1 MDGNDV
7 RREGGAEGEAV
18 YREASR
24 QRIAVDQ
31 RPGKWSSSFVA
42 TLVLWALCSGKLVS
56 AQDSDTGTTTSPTFG
71 GEFLDR
77 SKLTGDWGGLRS
89 RLARNGITLDAD
101 VTQFYQ
107 GVTSGGRKQ
116 TFEYGGHGD
125 YVLNVDAGKLAGLTG
140 LFLTVRAEHRFGEN
154 INQETGT
161 LLPAAVAANLPA
173 SNSRALYFTD
183 VLVTQFL
190 SDSFAL
196 FAGKMQ
202 TLDGDMNDFAHG
214 RGKDQFL
221 NMAFVADIASALT
234 IPYSTLG
241 AGFVLVKDTQPWLSV
256 TVLNATDT
264 TTTAGFN
271 ELFKHGVAVSPE
283 MRLPTRFFD
292 RPGHQLIGATWNSKD
307 FLALGQDPR
316 FDISSSAI
324 PLEKRQSAWSVYW
337 NFDQYLAV
345 DPQQPSRG
353 WGIFGRAGYADK
365 HSNPLNWYV
374 SAGLGGQ
381 SPIPGRGADTFGI
394 GWYYAKTSSEL
405 GRLAQSLLGPVGD
418 GQGAELFYNIAATPW
433 LHLTP
438 DLQILK
444 SAVERLDTAIVLG
457 FRAKADF

>member
-1 MDGNDV
+1 MAIWVLAVLWPVGDVPAQECRGDGPCAAESVASPDTRED
-7 RREGGAEGEAV
+7 RRESDAA
-18 YREASR
+18 AN
-24 QRIAVDQ
+24 
-31 RPGKWSSSFVA
+31 SS
-42 TLVLWALCSGKLVS
+42 
-56 AQDSDTGTTTSPTFG
+56 PEFG
-71 GEFLDR
+71 GSIGDR
-77 SKLTGDWGGLRS
+77 AKLTGDWGGLRS
-89 RLARNGITLDAD
+89 RLAQNGVTLDAD

-125 YVLNVDAGKLAGLTG
+125 YVLNVDAGKLGGLTG
-140 LFLTVRAEHRFGEN
+140 LFMMVRAEHRFGEN

-161 LLPAAVAANLPA
+161 LLPAAVAANLPV
-173 SNSRALYFTD
+173 SNSNVVYFTD
-183 VLVTQFL
+183 VLATQFL
-190 SDSFAL
+190 SESFAL

-221 NMAFVADIASALT
+221 NMAFVADVASALT
-234 IPYSTLG
+234 IPYATLG
-241 AGFVLVKDTQPWLSV
+241 AGFMLVKDQQPWLNV

-264 TTTAGFN
+264 TKTAGFN
-271 ELFKHGVAVSPE
+271 ELFKHGMAVSPE

-337 NFDQYLAV
+337 NFDQYVSV
-345 DPQQPSRG
+345 DPQRPSRG
-353 WGIFGRAGYADK
+353 WGIFGRAGLADK
-365 HSNPLNWYV
+365 HANPLAWMV
-374 SAGLGGQ
+374 SAGIGGN
-381 SPIPGRGADTFGI
+381 SPIQGREADTFGI
-394 GWYYAKTSSEL
+394 GWYYAKTSSKL
-405 GRLAQSLLGPVGD
+405 GQLAQSLLGPIGD

-444 SAVERLDTAIVLG
+444 PALENIDTAVVLG
-457 FRAKADF
+457 VRAKADF

>member
-1 MDGNDV
+1 MRSHLPGTLALIFFWFASGV
-7 RREGGAEGEAV
+7 HAQECGAGRACATEPAPSV
-18 YREASR
+18 AAS
-24 QRIAVDQ
+24 
-31 RPGKWSSSFVA
+31 VA
-42 TLVLWALCSGKLVS
+42 QQGADPS
-56 AQDSDTGTTTSPTFG
+56 APAFRGSIG
-71 GEFLDR
+71 DR
-77 SKLTGDWGGLRS
+77 AKLTGDWGGLRS
-89 RLARNGITLDAD
+89 RLARNGVTLDAD

-107 GVTSGGRKQ
+107 GVTSGGRKR

-125 YVLNVDAGKLAGLTG
+125 YVLNVDAGKLVGLTG
-140 LFLTVRAEHRFGEN
+140 LLLTVRAEHRFGEN

-161 LLPAAVAANLPA
+161 LFPAAVAANLPV

-183 VLVTQFL
+183 VMVTQYL
-190 SDSFAL
+190 SESFAL

-221 NMAFVADIASALT
+221 NMALVADVAAALT

-241 AGFVLVKDTQPWLSV
+241 AGFMLVKDNQPWLSV

-264 TTTAGFN
+264 TKTIGWS
-271 ELFKHGVAVSPE
+271 ELIKYDGIAVSPE

-292 RPGHQLIGATWNSKD
+292 RPGHQLIGATWSSKD

-316 FDISSSAI
+316 IDLPSV
-324 PLEKRQSAWSVYW
+324 PLEKQSRAWSVYW
-337 NFDQYLAV
+337 NFDQYVSV
-345 DPQQPSRG
+345 DPHDASRG
-353 WGIFGRAGYADK
+353 WGIFGRAGVANK
-365 HSNPLNWYV
+365 QTNPLHWYV
-374 SAGLGGQ
+374 STGIGGQ

-394 GWYYAKTSSEL
+394 GWYYGKTSSAL
-405 GRLAQSLLGPVGD
+405 GQLAESALGPVGD
-418 GQGAELFYNIAATPW
+418 GQGTELFYNIAATPW

-444 SAVERLDTAIVLG
+444 PAIGRIDTAVVIG

>member
-1 MDGNDV
+1 ML
-7 RREGGAEGEAV
+7 A
-18 YREASR
+18 
-24 QRIAVDQ
+24 
-31 RPGKWSSSFVA
+31 
-42 TLVLWALCSGKLVS
+42 VLWPIGDGRAQECGGDGPCAAGS
-56 AQDSDTGTTTSPTFG
+56 AASPDTRGDRQESDAAAHGSPAFG
-71 GEFLDR
+71 GGFWER

-89 RLARNGITLDAD
+89 RLAQNGVTLDAD

-125 YVLNVDAGKLAGLTG
+125 YVLTGDADKLLHLPG
-140 LFLTVRAEHRFGEN
+140 LFVTVRAEHRFGEN

-183 VLVTQFL
+183 VLATQFL
-190 SDSFAL
+190 SESFAL

-202 TLDGDMNDFAHG
+202 TLDGDMNEFAHG

-221 NMAFVADIASALT
+221 NMTFVADVASALT

-241 AGFVLVKDTQPWLSV
+241 AGFMLVKDQQPWLSV

-264 TTTAGFN
+264 TETAGFN
-271 ELFKHGVAVSPE
+271 ELLKHGVAVSPE

-292 RPGHQLIGATWNSKD
+292 RPGHQLIGGTWNSKD

-316 FDISSSAI
+316 FDLPSSSI
-324 PLEKRQSAWSVYW
+324 PLEKRQRAWSLYW
-337 NFDQYLAV
+337 NFDQYISV
-345 DPQQPSRG
+345 DPRQPSRG
-353 WGIFGRAGYADK
+353 WGIFGRAGLADK
-365 HSNPLNWYV
+365 HSNPLSWYV
-374 SAGLGGQ
+374 SAGIGGN

-405 GRLAQSLLGPVGD
+405 GRLAQALLGPVGD

-444 SAVERLDTAIVLG
+444 PAVERIDTAVVIGV
-457 FRAKADF
+457 RAKTDF